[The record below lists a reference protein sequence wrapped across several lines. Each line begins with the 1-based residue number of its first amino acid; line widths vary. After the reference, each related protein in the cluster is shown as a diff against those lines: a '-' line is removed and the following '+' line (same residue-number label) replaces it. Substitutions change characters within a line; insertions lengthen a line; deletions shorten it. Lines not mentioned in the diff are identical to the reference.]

1 MVEHLLTCL
10 KDYKIEIDYKNV
22 DFNADVVALYTRI
35 QEDMGRQLHVNNG
48 RAADKQ
54 WTAFI

>member
-1 MVEHLLTCL
+1 MMEHLLTCL

-22 DFNADVVALYTRI
+22 NFNANVVALYTKKR
-35 QEDMGRQLHVNNG
+35 EDMGRQLHVSNG

>member
-1 MVEHLLTCL
+1 MVEHLLTSL

-22 DFNADVVALYTRI
+22 NSNADVVPLYTRI
-35 QEDMGRQLHVNNG
+35 REDMGRQLHVSNG